1 MIEAVGQFFQYTFI
15 QNALV
20 AAFFLS
26 IITGFIGSYIVVRR
40 LVFLSGGITH
50 ASFGGIG
57 IAWYMGLNPILGAS
71 VFSVLSALGLEYL
84 SQGRTLR
91 EDSAIGMLWSF
102 GMAIGILFVF
112 LTPGYAP
119 NLMSFLFGSILTI
132 SKTDIMLL
140 LILSVVTLLFFIAFY
155 YPILFV
161 AFDSDFAKTQNVPVK
176 FIGYSLAM
184 LIALAIVFA
193 IRAVGIILIISL
205 LTIPANI
212 ANLVT
217 HRFKRIIIISTL
229 ISFFSIVMGIAIS
242 FRLNV
247 PSGATIIITMIIAY
261 LLAKV
266 AQLLRHKIFTSQIN
280 AN

>member
-26 IITGFIGSYIVVRR
+26 LITGFIGSYIVVRR

-140 LILSVVTLLFFIAFY
+140 LILSVVTMLFFMAFY

-176 FIGYSLAM
+176 FIGYSLAV
-184 LIALAIVFA
+184 LIALAIVFS

-212 ANLVT
+212 ANTIT
-217 HRFKRIIIISTL
+217 HRFKRIIQLSVL
-229 ISFFSIVMGIAIS
+229 ISFISIGAGIAIS
-242 FRLNV
+242 FKLNV
-247 PSGATIIITMIIAY
+247 PSGATIIITLIVLY
-261 LLAKV
+261 LIV
-266 AQLLRHKIFTSQIN
+266 QSIHLLRQRIYTMQLS
-280 AN
+280 

>member
-1 MIEAVGQFFQYTFI
+1 MFESVLQFFQYSFI
-15 QNALV
+15 QNALL
-20 AAFFLS
+20 AAVLLS
-26 IITGFIGSYIVVRR
+26 VITGFIGSYIVVRR

-57 IAWYMGLNPILGAS
+57 IAWYYGLNPILGAA
-71 VFSVLSALGLEYL
+71 VFSVLSALGLEFL

-91 EDSAIGMLWSF
+91 EDSAIGMLWSL

-112 LTPGYAP
+112 LTPGYSP

-132 SKTDIMLL
+132 SKTDILLL
-140 LILSVVTLLFFIAFY
+140 LILAVLTLLFFLTFY

-161 AFDSDFAKTQNVPVK
+161 AFDSDFAKTQNIPVK
-176 FIGYSLAM
+176 FIGYSLAI
-184 LIALAIVFA
+184 LIALSIVFA

-212 ANLVT
+212 ANVLT
-217 HRFKRIIIISTL
+217 HRFKRIIFLSAL
-229 ISFFSIVMGIAIS
+229 ISLISILAGIVIS

-247 PSGATIIITMIIAY
+247 PSGATIIITMMAFY
-261 LLAKV
+261 LVTKIV
-266 AQLLRHKIFTSQIN
+266 QLVKQWIFTLRL
-280 AN
+280 

>member
-1 MIEAVGQFFQYTFI
+1 MFESVIQFFQYSFI
-15 QNALV
+15 QNALL
-20 AAFFLS
+20 AAVLLS
-26 IITGFIGSYIVVRR
+26 VITGFIGSYIVVRR

-57 IAWYMGLNPILGAS
+57 IAWYYGLNPILGAA
-71 VFSVLSALGLEYL
+71 VFSVLSALGLEFL

-91 EDSAIGMLWSF
+91 EDSAIGMLWSL

-112 LTPGYAP
+112 LTPGYSP

-132 SKTDIMLL
+132 SKTDILLL
-140 LILSVVTLLFFIAFY
+140 LILAGLTLLFFVTFY

-161 AFDSDFAKTQNVPVK
+161 AFDSDFAKTQNIPVK
-176 FIGYSLAM
+176 FIGYSLAI
-184 LIALAIVFA
+184 LIALSIVFA

-212 ANLVT
+212 ANVLT
-217 HRFKRIIIISTL
+217 HRFKRIIFLSAL
-229 ISFFSIVMGIAIS
+229 ISLISILAGIVIS

-247 PSGATIIITMIIAY
+247 PSGATIIITMMAFY
-261 LLAKV
+261 LVTKTV
-266 AQLLRHKIFTSQIN
+266 QLVKQWIFTLKV
-280 AN
+280 

>member
-1 MIEAVGQFFQYTFI
+1 MLEVVTQFFRYTFI
-15 QNALV
+15 QNALL
-20 AAFFLS
+20 AAVLLS
-26 IITGFIGSYIVVRR
+26 VITGFIGSYIVVRR

-57 IAWYMGLNPILGAS
+57 IAWYFGLNPILGAS
-71 VFSVLSALGLEYL
+71 IFSVISALGLEYL

-102 GMAIGILFVF
+102 GMAVGIIFVF

-132 SKTDIMLL
+132 SKTDILLL
-140 LILSVVTLLFFIAFY
+140 LILAGLTLLFFVAFY

-176 FIGYSLAM
+176 FIGYSLAV
-184 LIALAIVFA
+184 LIALSIVFA

-212 ANLVT
+212 ANIVS
-217 HRFKRIIIISTL
+217 HRFKKIIVLSTL
-229 ISFFSIVMGIAIS
+229 ISLISIVAGIAIS

-247 PSGATIIITMIIAY
+247 PSGATIIITMMAFYLIAKSIQIIR
-261 LLAKV
+261 
-266 AQLLRHKIFTSQIN
+266 QRIFTMKV
-280 AN
+280 

>member
-1 MIEAVGQFFQYTFI
+1 MFESVLQFFQYSFI
-15 QNALV
+15 QNALL
-20 AAFFLS
+20 AAVLLS
-26 IITGFIGSYIVVRR
+26 VITGFIGSYIVVRR

-57 IAWYMGLNPILGAS
+57 IAWYYGLNPILGAA
-71 VFSVLSALGLEYL
+71 VFSVLSALWLEFL

-91 EDSAIGMLWSF
+91 EDSAIGMLWSL

-112 LTPGYAP
+112 LTPGYSP

-132 SKTDIMLL
+132 SKNDILLL
-140 LILSVVTLLFFIAFY
+140 LILSGLTLLFFVTFY

-161 AFDSDFAKTQNVPVK
+161 AFDSDFAKTQNIPVK
-176 FIGYSLAM
+176 FIGYSLAI
-184 LIALAIVFA
+184 LIALSIVFA

-212 ANLVT
+212 ANVLT
-217 HRFKRIIIISTL
+217 HRFKRIIFLSAL
-229 ISFFSIVMGIAIS
+229 ISLISILAGIVIS

-247 PSGATIIITMIIAY
+247 PSGATIIITMMAFY
-261 LLAKV
+261 LVTKTV
-266 AQLLRHKIFTSQIN
+266 QLVKQWIFTLKV
-280 AN
+280 

>member
-1 MIEAVGQFFQYTFI
+1 MFEAINQFFQYTFI
-15 QNALV
+15 QNAFT
-20 AAFFLS
+20 AAVFLS
-26 IITGFIGSYIVVRR
+26 IITGLIGSYIVVRR

-57 IAWYMGLNPILGAS
+57 IAWYFGFNPILGAA

-84 SQGRTLR
+84 SQGKTLR

-132 SKTDIMLL
+132 STTDILLL
-140 LILSVVTLLFFIAFY
+140 LILSVLIIAFFMAFY

-176 FIGYSLAM
+176 LIGYSLAV
-184 LIALAIVFA
+184 LIALSIVFS

-212 ANLVT
+212 ANAIT
-217 HRFKRIIIISTL
+217 NRFKSIILLSTIISF
-229 ISFFSIVMGIAIS
+229 ISIAIGIVVS

-247 PSGATIIITMIIAY
+247 PSGATIIITLMAFY
-261 LLAKV
+261 LIVSLYAKTTTKLNDEV
-266 AQLLRHKIFTSQIN
+266 GMG
-280 AN
+280 

>member
-1 MIEAVGQFFQYTFI
+1 MIEAVKQFFQYAFI
-15 QNALV
+15 QNAIIS
-20 AAFFLS
+20 AFLLS
-26 IITGFIGSYIVVRR
+26 VITGFIGSYIVVRR

-57 IAWYMGLNPILGAS
+57 IAWYFGLNPILGAT
-71 VFSVLSALGLEYL
+71 VFSVFSALGLEYL

-102 GMAIGILFVF
+102 GMAVGILFVF

-132 SKTDIMLL
+132 SQTDILLL
-140 LILSVVTLLFFIAFY
+140 LILATLTLVFFVAFY

-176 FIGYSLAM
+176 FISYSLAV
-184 LIALAIVFA
+184 LIALSIVFA

-212 ANLVT
+212 ANIVT
-217 HRFKRIIIISTL
+217 HRFRRIIVLSAL
-229 ISFFSIVMGIAIS
+229 ISFFSIVAGIAIS

-247 PSGATIIITMIIAY
+247 PSGATIIITMMAFY
-261 LLAKV
+261 LTAKGI
-266 AQLLRHKIFTSQIN
+266 QLVRQRIFTLKV
-280 AN
+280 

>member
-1 MIEAVGQFFQYTFI
+1 MIETVGQFFQYSFI

-20 AAFFLS
+20 AALFLS

-140 LILSVVTLLFFIAFY
+140 LILSVVTMLFFMAFY

-176 FIGYSLAM
+176 FIGYSLAV
-184 LIALAIVFA
+184 LIALAIVFS

-212 ANLVT
+212 ANTIT
-217 HRFKRIIIISTL
+217 HRFKRIIQLSVL
-229 ISFFSIVMGIAIS
+229 ISFISIGAGIAIS
-242 FRLNV
+242 FKLNV
-247 PSGATIIITMIIAY
+247 PSGATIIITLIVLY
-261 LLAKV
+261 LIV
-266 AQLLRHKIFTSQIN
+266 QSIHLLRQRIYTMQLP
-280 AN
+280 

>member
-1 MIEAVGQFFQYTFI
+1 MIEAVKQFFQYAFI
-15 QNALV
+15 QNAIIS
-20 AAFFLS
+20 AFLLS
-26 IITGFIGSYIVVRR
+26 VIPGCIGSYIVVRR

-57 IAWYMGLNPILGAS
+57 IAWYFGLNPILGAT
-71 VFSVLSALGLEYL
+71 VFSVFSALGLEYL

-102 GMAIGILFVF
+102 GMAVGILFVF

-132 SKTDIMLL
+132 SQTDILLL
-140 LILSVVTLLFFIAFY
+140 LILATLTLVFFVAFY

-176 FIGYSLAM
+176 FISYSLAV
-184 LIALAIVFA
+184 LIALSIVFA

-212 ANLVT
+212 ANIVT
-217 HRFKRIIIISTL
+217 HRFRRIIVLSAL
-229 ISFFSIVMGIAIS
+229 ISLFSIVAGIAIS

-247 PSGATIIITMIIAY
+247 PSGATIIITMMAFYHIA
-261 LLAKV
+261 KGI
-266 AQLLRHKIFTSQIN
+266 QLVRQRIFTLKV
-280 AN
+280 

>member
-1 MIEAVGQFFQYTFI
+1 MIEAVKQFFQYAFI
-15 QNALV
+15 QNAIIS
-20 AAFFLS
+20 AFLLS
-26 IITGFIGSYIVVRR
+26 VITGFIGSYIVVRR

-57 IAWYMGLNPILGAS
+57 IAWYFGLNPILGAT
-71 VFSVLSALGLEYL
+71 VFSVFSALGLEYL

-102 GMAIGILFVF
+102 GMAVGILFVF

-132 SKTDIMLL
+132 SQTDILLL
-140 LILSVVTLLFFIAFY
+140 LILATLTLVFFVAFY

-176 FIGYSLAM
+176 FISYSLAV
-184 LIALAIVFA
+184 LIALSIVFA

-212 ANLVT
+212 ANIVT
-217 HRFKRIIIISTL
+217 HRFRRIIVLSAL
-229 ISFFSIVMGIAIS
+229 ISLFSIVAGIAIS
-242 FRLNV
+242 FRLNL
-247 PSGATIIITMIIAY
+247 PSGATIIITMMAFYHIA
-261 LLAKV
+261 KGI
-266 AQLLRHKIFTSQIN
+266 QLVRQRIFTLKV
-280 AN
+280 

>member
-1 MIEAVGQFFQYTFI
+1 MIEAVKQFFQYAFI
-15 QNALV
+15 QNAIIS
-20 AAFFLS
+20 AFLLS
-26 IITGFIGSYIVVRR
+26 VITGFIGSYIVVRR

-57 IAWYMGLNPILGAS
+57 IAWYFGLNPILGAS
-71 VFSVLSALGLEYL
+71 VFSVFSALGLEYL

-132 SKTDIMLL
+132 SKTDILLL
-140 LILSVVTLLFFIAFY
+140 LILATLTLVFFVAFY

-176 FIGYSLAM
+176 FISYSLAV
-184 LIALAIVFA
+184 LIALSIVFA

-212 ANLVT
+212 ANIVT
-217 HRFKRIIIISTL
+217 HRFRRIIVLSAL
-229 ISFFSIVMGIAIS
+229 ISLFSIVAGIAIS

-247 PSGATIIITMIIAY
+247 PSGATIIITMMAFYLIA
-261 LLAKV
+261 KGV
-266 AQLLRHKIFTSQIN
+266 QLVRQRIFTLKV
-280 AN
+280 

>member
-1 MIEAVGQFFQYTFI
+1 MIEAVKQFFQYAFI
-15 QNALV
+15 QNAIIS
-20 AAFFLS
+20 AFLLS
-26 IITGFIGSYIVVRR
+26 VITGFIGSYIVVRR

-57 IAWYMGLNPILGAS
+57 IAWYFGLNPILGAS
-71 VFSVLSALGLEYL
+71 VFSVFSALGLEYL

-132 SKTDIMLL
+132 SQTDILLL
-140 LILSVVTLLFFIAFY
+140 LILATLTLVFFVAFY

-176 FIGYSLAM
+176 FISYSLAV
-184 LIALAIVFA
+184 LIALSIVFA

-212 ANLVT
+212 ANIVT
-217 HRFKRIIIISTL
+217 HRFRRIIVLSAL
-229 ISFFSIVMGIAIS
+229 ISLFSIVAGIAIS

-247 PSGATIIITMIIAY
+247 PSGATIIITMMAFYLIA
-261 LLAKV
+261 KGV
-266 AQLLRHKIFTSQIN
+266 QLVRQRIFTLKV
-280 AN
+280 

>member
-1 MIEAVGQFFQYTFI
+1 MIEAVGQFFQYTFVH
-15 QNALV
+15 NALV
-20 AAFFLS
+20 AGFFLS
-26 IITGFIGSYIVVRR
+26 IITGFVGSYIVVRR

-50 ASFGGIG
+50 ASFGGVG
-57 IAWYMGLNPILGAS
+57 IAWYLGLNPILGAS

-84 SQGRTLR
+84 SQRRTLR

-132 SKTDIMLL
+132 SITDIILL
-140 LILSVVTLLFFIAFY
+140 LILSVVTLLFFMAFY

-176 FIGYSLAM
+176 FIGYSLAT

-217 HRFKRIIIISTL
+217 HRFKRIILISTL

-247 PSGATIIITMIIAY
+247 PSGATIIITMIVAY
-261 LLAKV
+261 LIAKGL
-266 AQLLRHKIFTSQIN
+266 QMLRHKIFTSQIN

>member
-1 MIEAVGQFFQYTFI
+1 MIEAVKQFFQYAFI
-15 QNALV
+15 QNAIIS
-20 AAFFLS
+20 AFLLS
-26 IITGFIGSYIVVRR
+26 VITGFIGSYIVVRR

-57 IAWYMGLNPILGAS
+57 IAWYFGLNPILGAT
-71 VFSVLSALGLEYL
+71 VFSVFSALGLEYL

-102 GMAIGILFVF
+102 GMAVGILFVF

-132 SKTDIMLL
+132 SQTDILLL
-140 LILSVVTLLFFIAFY
+140 LILATLTLVFFVAFY

-176 FIGYSLAM
+176 FISYSLAV
-184 LIALAIVFA
+184 LIALSIVFA

-212 ANLVT
+212 ANIVT
-217 HRFKRIIIISTL
+217 HRFRRIIVLSAL
-229 ISFFSIVMGIAIS
+229 ISFFSIVAGIAIS

-247 PSGATIIITMIIAY
+247 PSGATIIITMMAFYLIA
-261 LLAKV
+261 KGI
-266 AQLLRHKIFTSQIN
+266 QLVRQRIFTLKV
-280 AN
+280 

>member
-1 MIEAVGQFFQYTFI
+1 MLETVTQFFGYTFI
-15 QNALV
+15 QNALL
-20 AAFFLS
+20 AAVFLS
-26 IITGFIGSYIVVRR
+26 VITGFIGSYIVIRR

-57 IAWYMGLNPILGAS
+57 IAWYFGFNPILGAS
-71 VFSVLSALGLEYL
+71 IFSVLSALGLEYL

-102 GMAIGILFVF
+102 GMAVGILFVF

-132 SKTDIMLL
+132 SKTDILLL
-140 LILSVVTLLFFIAFY
+140 LILAGLTLLFFVAFY

-176 FIGYSLAM
+176 FIGYSLAI
-184 LIALAIVFA
+184 LIALSIVFA

-212 ANLVT
+212 ANIVS
-217 HRFKRIIIISTL
+217 HRFKKIILLSSTISL
-229 ISFFSIVMGIAIS
+229 ISIVAGIAIS

-247 PSGATIIITMIIAY
+247 PSGATIIITMMAFYIV
-261 LLAKV
+261 AKGV
-266 AQLLRHKIFTSQIN
+266 QLVRQRIFTLKV
-280 AN
+280 

>member
-1 MIEAVGQFFQYTFI
+1 MFESVLQFFQYSFI
-15 QNALV
+15 QNALL
-20 AAFFLS
+20 AAVLLS
-26 IITGFIGSYIVVRR
+26 VITGFIGSYIVVRR

-57 IAWYMGLNPILGAS
+57 IAWYYGLNPILGAA
-71 VFSVLSALGLEYL
+71 VFSVLSALWLEFL

-91 EDSAIGMLWSF
+91 EDSAIGMLWSL

-112 LTPGYAP
+112 LTPGYSP

-132 SKTDIMLL
+132 SKNDILLL
-140 LILSVVTLLFFIAFY
+140 LILSGLTLLFFVTFY

-161 AFDSDFAKTQNVPVK
+161 AFDSDFAKTQNIPVK
-176 FIGYSLAM
+176 FIGYSLAI
-184 LIALAIVFA
+184 LIALSIVFA

-212 ANLVT
+212 ANVLT
-217 HRFKRIIIISTL
+217 HRFKKIIFLSAFISL
-229 ISFFSIVMGIAIS
+229 ISIMAGIVIS

-247 PSGATIIITMIIAY
+247 PSGATIIITMMAFY
-261 LLAKV
+261 LVTKTV
-266 AQLLRHKIFTSQIN
+266 QLVKQWIFTLKV
-280 AN
+280 

>member
-1 MIEAVGQFFQYTFI
+1 MIEAVKQFFQYAFI
-15 QNALV
+15 QNAIIS
-20 AAFFLS
+20 AFLLS
-26 IITGFIGSYIVVRR
+26 VITGFIGSYIVVRR

-57 IAWYMGLNPILGAS
+57 IAWYFGLNPILGAS
-71 VFSVLSALGLEYL
+71 VFSVFSALGLEYL

-102 GMAIGILFVF
+102 GIAIGILFVF

-132 SKTDIMLL
+132 SQTDILLL
-140 LILSVVTLLFFIAFY
+140 LILATLTLVFFVAFY

-176 FIGYSLAM
+176 FISYSLAV
-184 LIALAIVFA
+184 LIALSIVFA

-212 ANLVT
+212 ANIVT
-217 HRFKRIIIISTL
+217 HRFRRIIVLSAL
-229 ISFFSIVMGIAIS
+229 ISLFSIVAGIAIS

-247 PSGATIIITMIIAY
+247 PSGATIIITMMAFYLIA
-261 LLAKV
+261 KGI
-266 AQLLRHKIFTSQIN
+266 QLVRQRIFTLKI
-280 AN
+280 

>member
-1 MIEAVGQFFQYTFI
+1 MPEFISQFFRYTFI
-15 QNALV
+15 QNAFI
-20 AAFFLS
+20 AAVLLS
-26 IITGFIGSYIVVRR
+26 VITGLIGSYIVVRR

-57 IAWYMGLNPILGAS
+57 IAWYLGLNPILGAS
-71 VFSVLSALGLEYL
+71 IFSILSALGLEYL

-132 SKTDIMLL
+132 SKTDIVLL
-140 LILSVVTLLFFIAFY
+140 LILAAAILLFFMAFY

-161 AFDSDFAKTQNVPVK
+161 AFDSDFAKTQNVPVG
-176 FIGYSLAM
+176 FISYTLAV
-184 LIALAIVFA
+184 LIALSIVFA

-212 ANLVT
+212 ANAIT
-217 HRFKRIIIISTL
+217 HRFKLIIL
-229 ISFFSIVMGIAIS
+229 ISSLISLISIVAGIAIS
-242 FRLNV
+242 FKLNV
-247 PSGATIIITMIIAY
+247 PSGATIIITMMFFY
-261 LLAKV
+261 LTTKSL
-266 AQLLRHKIFTSQIN
+266 QLLRIRL
-280 AN
+280 ANKRL

>member
-1 MIEAVGQFFQYTFI
+1 MFESVIQFFQYSFI
-15 QNALV
+15 QNALL
-20 AAFFLS
+20 AAVLLS
-26 IITGFIGSYIVVRR
+26 VITGFIGSYIVVRR

-57 IAWYMGLNPILGAS
+57 IAWYYGLNPILGAA
-71 VFSVLSALGLEYL
+71 VFSVLSALGLEFL

-91 EDSAIGMLWSF
+91 EDSAIGMLWSL

-112 LTPGYAP
+112 LTPGYSP

-132 SKTDIMLL
+132 SKTDILLL
-140 LILSVVTLLFFIAFY
+140 LILAVLTLLFFLTFY

-161 AFDSDFAKTQNVPVK
+161 AFDSDFAKTQNIPVK
-176 FIGYSLAM
+176 FIGYSLAI
-184 LIALAIVFA
+184 LIALSIVFA

-212 ANLVT
+212 ANVLT
-217 HRFKRIIIISTL
+217 HRFKRIIFLSAL
-229 ISFFSIVMGIAIS
+229 ISLISILAGIVIS

-247 PSGATIIITMIIAY
+247 PSGATIIITMMAFY
-261 LLAKV
+261 LVTKIV
-266 AQLLRHKIFTSQIN
+266 QLVKQWIFTLRL
-280 AN
+280 

>member
-1 MIEAVGQFFQYTFI
+1 MIEAVKQFFQYAFI
-15 QNALV
+15 QNAIIS
-20 AAFFLS
+20 AFLLS
-26 IITGFIGSYIVVRR
+26 VITGFIGSYIVVRR

-57 IAWYMGLNPILGAS
+57 IAWYFGLNPILGAT
-71 VFSVLSALGLEYL
+71 VFSVFSALGLEYL

-102 GMAIGILFVF
+102 GMAVGILFVF

-132 SKTDIMLL
+132 SQTDILLL
-140 LILSVVTLLFFIAFY
+140 LILATLTLVFFVAFY

-176 FIGYSLAM
+176 FISYSLAV
-184 LIALAIVFA
+184 LIALSIVFA

-212 ANLVT
+212 ANIVT
-217 HRFKRIIIISTL
+217 HRFRRIIVLSAL
-229 ISFFSIVMGIAIS
+229 ISLFSIVAGIAIS

-247 PSGATIIITMIIAY
+247 PSGATIIITMMAFYHIA
-261 LLAKV
+261 KGI
-266 AQLLRHKIFTSQIN
+266 QLVRQRIFTLKV
-280 AN
+280 

>member
-1 MIEAVGQFFQYTFI
+1 MIEAVKQFFQYAFI
-15 QNALV
+15 QNAIIS
-20 AAFFLS
+20 AFLLS
-26 IITGFIGSYIVVRR
+26 VITGFIGSYIVVRR

-57 IAWYMGLNPILGAS
+57 IAWYFGLNPILGAT
-71 VFSVLSALGLEYL
+71 VFSVFSALGLEYL

-132 SKTDIMLL
+132 SQTDILLL
-140 LILSVVTLLFFIAFY
+140 LILATLTLVFFVAFY

-176 FIGYSLAM
+176 FISYSLAV
-184 LIALAIVFA
+184 LIALSIVFA

-212 ANLVT
+212 ANIVT
-217 HRFKRIIIISTL
+217 HRFRRIIVLSAL
-229 ISFFSIVMGIAIS
+229 ISLFSIVAGIAIS

-247 PSGATIIITMIIAY
+247 PSGATIIITMMAFYHIA
-261 LLAKV
+261 KGI
-266 AQLLRHKIFTSQIN
+266 QLVRQRIFTLKV
-280 AN
+280 

>member
-1 MIEAVGQFFQYTFI
+1 MFEAINQFFQYTFI
-15 QNALV
+15 QNAFT
-20 AAFFLS
+20 AAVFLS
-26 IITGFIGSYIVVRR
+26 IITGLIGSYIVVRR

-57 IAWYMGLNPILGAS
+57 IAWYFGFNPILGAA

-84 SQGRTLR
+84 SQGKTVR

-132 SKTDIMLL
+132 SNVDILLL
-140 LILSVVTLLFFIAFY
+140 LILSILLITFFVAFY
-155 YPILFV
+155 YQILFV
-161 AFDSDFAKTQNVPVK
+161 AFDSDFAKTQNAPVR
-176 FIGYSLAM
+176 FIGYSLAI
-184 LIALAIVFA
+184 LIALSIVFS

-212 ANLVT
+212 ANTLT
-217 HRFKRIIIISTL
+217 HRFKSIIVLSTVISLLSIIIG
-229 ISFFSIVMGIAIS
+229 IVVS

-247 PSGATIIITMIIAY
+247 PSGATIIITLMAFY
-261 LLAKV
+261 LMVSIYAKIKSTFYNEV
-266 AQLLRHKIFTSQIN
+266 GVE
-280 AN
+280 

>member
-1 MIEAVGQFFQYTFI
+1 MIEAVKQFFQYAFI
-15 QNALV
+15 QNAIIS
-20 AAFFLS
+20 AFLLS
-26 IITGFIGSYIVVRR
+26 VITGFIGSYIVVRR

-57 IAWYMGLNPILGAS
+57 IAWYFGLNPILGAS
-71 VFSVLSALGLEYL
+71 VFSVFSALGLEYL

-132 SKTDIMLL
+132 SQTDILLL
-140 LILSVVTLLFFIAFY
+140 LILATLTLVFFVAFY

-176 FIGYSLAM
+176 FISYSLAV
-184 LIALAIVFA
+184 LIALSIVFA

-212 ANLVT
+212 ANIVT
-217 HRFKRIIIISTL
+217 HRFRRIIVLSAL
-229 ISFFSIVMGIAIS
+229 ISLFSIVAGIAIS

-247 PSGATIIITMIIAY
+247 PSGATIIITMMAFYLIA
-261 LLAKV
+261 KGI
-266 AQLLRHKIFTSQIN
+266 QLVRQRIFTLKI
-280 AN
+280 

>member
-1 MIEAVGQFFQYTFI
+1 MIEAVKQFFQYAFI
-15 QNALV
+15 QNAIIS
-20 AAFFLS
+20 AFLLS
-26 IITGFIGSYIVVRR
+26 VITGFIGSYIVVRR

-57 IAWYMGLNPILGAS
+57 IAWYFGLNPILGAS
-71 VFSVLSALGLEYL
+71 VFSVFSALGLEYL

-102 GMAIGILFVF
+102 GMALGILFVF

-132 SKTDIMLL
+132 SQTDILLL
-140 LILSVVTLLFFIAFY
+140 LILATLTLVFFVAFY

-176 FIGYSLAM
+176 FISYSLAV
-184 LIALAIVFA
+184 LIALSIVFA

-212 ANLVT
+212 ANIVT
-217 HRFKRIIIISTL
+217 HRFRRIIVLSAL
-229 ISFFSIVMGIAIS
+229 ISLFSIVAGIAIS

-247 PSGATIIITMIIAY
+247 PSGATIIITMMAFYLIA
-261 LLAKV
+261 KGV
-266 AQLLRHKIFTSQIN
+266 QLLRQRIFTLKV
-280 AN
+280 

>member
-1 MIEAVGQFFQYTFI
+1 MFESVIQFFQYSFI
-15 QNALV
+15 QNALL
-20 AAFFLS
+20 AAVLLS
-26 IITGFIGSYIVVRR
+26 VITGFIGSYIVVRR

-57 IAWYMGLNPILGAS
+57 IAWYYGLNPILGAA
-71 VFSVLSALGLEYL
+71 VFSVLSALGLEFL

-91 EDSAIGMLWSF
+91 EDSAIGMLWSL

-112 LTPGYAP
+112 LTPGYSP

-132 SKTDIMLL
+132 SKTDILLL
-140 LILSVVTLLFFIAFY
+140 LILAGLTLLFFVTFY

-176 FIGYSLAM
+176 FIGYSLAI
-184 LIALAIVFA
+184 LIALSIVFA

-212 ANLVT
+212 ANVLT
-217 HRFKRIIIISTL
+217 HRFKRIIFFSAL
-229 ISFFSIVMGIAIS
+229 ISLISILAGIVIS

-247 PSGATIIITMIIAY
+247 PSGATIIITMMAFY
-261 LLAKV
+261 LVTKTV
-266 AQLLRHKIFTSQIN
+266 QLVKQWIFTLKV
-280 AN
+280 

>member
-1 MIEAVGQFFQYTFI
+1 MIEAVKQFFQYAFI
-15 QNALV
+15 QNAIIS
-20 AAFFLS
+20 AFLLS
-26 IITGFIGSYIVVRR
+26 VITGFIGSYIVVRR

-57 IAWYMGLNPILGAS
+57 IAWYFGLNPILGAS
-71 VFSVLSALGLEYL
+71 VFSVFSALGLEYL

-132 SKTDIMLL
+132 SQTDILLL
-140 LILSVVTLLFFIAFY
+140 LILATLTLVFFVAFY

-176 FIGYSLAM
+176 FISYSLAV
-184 LIALAIVFA
+184 LIALSIVFA

-212 ANLVT
+212 ANIVT
-217 HRFKRIIIISTL
+217 HRFRRIIVLSAL
-229 ISFFSIVMGIAIS
+229 ISLFSIVAGIAIS

-247 PSGATIIITMIIAY
+247 PSGATIIITMMAFYLIA
-261 LLAKV
+261 KGV
-266 AQLLRHKIFTSQIN
+266 QLLRQRIFTLKV
-280 AN
+280 

>member
-1 MIEAVGQFFQYTFI
+1 MIEAVKQFFQYAFI
-15 QNALV
+15 QNAIIS
-20 AAFFLS
+20 AFLLS
-26 IITGFIGSYIVVRR
+26 VITGFIGSYIVVRR

-57 IAWYMGLNPILGAS
+57 IAWYFGLNPILGAS
-71 VFSVLSALGLEYL
+71 VFSVFSALGLEYL

-132 SKTDIMLL
+132 SQTDILLL
-140 LILSVVTLLFFIAFY
+140 LILATLTLVFFVAFY

-176 FIGYSLAM
+176 FISYSLAV
-184 LIALAIVFA
+184 LIALSIVFA

-212 ANLVT
+212 ANIVT
-217 HRFKRIIIISTL
+217 HRFRRIIVLSAL
-229 ISFFSIVMGIAIS
+229 ISLFSIVAGIAIS

-247 PSGATIIITMIIAY
+247 PSGATIIITMMAFYLIA
-261 LLAKV
+261 KGI
-266 AQLLRHKIFTSQIN
+266 QLVRQRIFTLKV
-280 AN
+280 

>member
-1 MIEAVGQFFQYTFI
+1 MFESVIQFFQYSFI
-15 QNALV
+15 QNALL
-20 AAFFLS
+20 AAVLLS
-26 IITGFIGSYIVVRR
+26 VITGFIGSYIVVRR

-57 IAWYMGLNPILGAS
+57 IAWYYGLNPILGAA
-71 VFSVLSALGLEYL
+71 VFSVLSALGLEFL

-91 EDSAIGMLWSF
+91 EDSAIGMLWSL

-112 LTPGYAP
+112 LTPGYSP

-132 SKTDIMLL
+132 SKTDILLL
-140 LILSVVTLLFFIAFY
+140 LILAGLTLLFFVTFY

-161 AFDSDFAKTQNVPVK
+161 AFDSDFAKTQNIPVK
-176 FIGYSLAM
+176 FIGYSLAI
-184 LIALAIVFA
+184 LIALSIVFA

-212 ANLVT
+212 ANVLT
-217 HRFKRIIIISTL
+217 HRFKRIIFLSAL
-229 ISFFSIVMGIAIS
+229 ISLISILAGIVIS

-247 PSGATIIITMIIAY
+247 PSGATIIVTMMAFY
-261 LLAKV
+261 LLTKTVQLVRQWVFTLKV
-266 AQLLRHKIFTSQIN
+266 
-280 AN
+280 

>member
-1 MIEAVGQFFQYTFI
+1 MIEAVKQFFQYAFI
-15 QNALV
+15 QNAIIS
-20 AAFFLS
+20 AFLLS
-26 IITGFIGSYIVVRR
+26 VITGFIGSYIVVRR

-57 IAWYMGLNPILGAS
+57 IAWYFGLNPILGAS
-71 VFSVLSALGLEYL
+71 VFSVFSALGLEYL

-102 GMAIGILFVF
+102 GMAVGILFVF

-132 SKTDIMLL
+132 SQTDILLL
-140 LILSVVTLLFFIAFY
+140 LILATLTLVFFVAFY

-176 FIGYSLAM
+176 FISYSLAV
-184 LIALAIVFA
+184 LIALSIVFA

-212 ANLVT
+212 ANIVT
-217 HRFKRIIIISTL
+217 HRFRRIIVLSAL
-229 ISFFSIVMGIAIS
+229 ISLFSIVAGIAIS

-247 PSGATIIITMIIAY
+247 PSGATIIITMMAFYLIA
-261 LLAKV
+261 KGI
-266 AQLLRHKIFTSQIN
+266 QLVRQRIFTLKV
-280 AN
+280 

>member
-1 MIEAVGQFFQYTFI
+1 MIEAVKQFFQYAFI
-15 QNALV
+15 QNAIIS
-20 AAFFLS
+20 AFLLS
-26 IITGFIGSYIVVRR
+26 VITGFIGSYIVVRR

-57 IAWYMGLNPILGAS
+57 IAWYFGLNPILGAS
-71 VFSVLSALGLEYL
+71 IFSLFSALGLEYL

-132 SKTDIMLL
+132 SQTDILLL
-140 LILSVVTLLFFIAFY
+140 LILATLTLVFFVAFY

-176 FIGYSLAM
+176 FISYSLAV
-184 LIALAIVFA
+184 LIALSIVFA

-212 ANLVT
+212 ANIVT
-217 HRFKRIIIISTL
+217 HRFRRIIVLSAL
-229 ISFFSIVMGIAIS
+229 ISLFSIVAGIAIS

-247 PSGATIIITMIIAY
+247 PSGATIIITMMAFYLIA
-261 LLAKV
+261 KGI
-266 AQLLRHKIFTSQIN
+266 QLVRQRIFTLKV
-280 AN
+280 

>member
-1 MIEAVGQFFQYTFI
+1 MLEYLSQFFHYSFI
-15 QNALV
+15 QNAFF
-20 AAFFLS
+20 AAVLLS
-26 IITGFIGSYIVVRR
+26 VITGFIGSYIVVRR

-57 IAWYMGLNPILGAS
+57 IAWYFGLNPILGAS

-102 GMAIGILFVF
+102 GMAVGILFVF

-132 SKTDIMLL
+132 AKTDVLLL
-140 LILSVVTLLFFIAFY
+140 LILSILTFLFFAVFY
-155 YPILFV
+155 YPILFM
-161 AFDSDFAKTQNVPVK
+161 AFDIDFAKTQNVPVK
-176 FIGYSLAM
+176 FIGYTLSV
-184 LIALAIVFA
+184 LIALSIVFA

-212 ANLVT
+212 ANTVT
-217 HRFKRIIIISTL
+217 YRFKWIVILSTL
-229 ISFFSIVMGIAIS
+229 ISFISIAAGIVIS
-242 FRLNV
+242 YRLNV
-247 PSGATIIITMIIAY
+247 PSGATIIITMITIY
-261 LLAKV
+261 LVTKSV
-266 AQLLRHKIFTSQIN
+266 QQLRHRIFRLQV
-280 AN
+280 